1 MLSQSIAGWL
11 QWLQNS
17 SWAVGVRQS
26 LWLYPAIEIIHIT
39 GIVLVA
45 GGAIFFDLRLL
56 GMSRK
61 IAVSD
66 MARHLLTWSK
76 RGLILAVPSGILL
89 FITNPETLGHDPT
102 FHTKLI
108 LLALAGINAWV
119 FHAFVYR
126 LNEQPTRVSSW
137 YKSGKANAVC
147 SILLWLSIIA
157 CGRLLAY

>member
-1 MLSQSIAGWL
+1 MLSESIAGWL

-56 GMSRK
+56 GMSKK
-61 IAVSD
+61 IAVTD

-89 FITNPETLGHDPT
+89 FITNAETLGYDPT

-108 LLALAGINAWV
+108 LLALAGINAWI
-119 FHAFVYR
+119 FHAFIFRSEVQF
-126 LNEQPTRVSSW
+126 NPGSGW
-137 YKSGKANAVC
+137 YKSGKANALC
-147 SILLWLSIIA
+147 SILLWIAVIA

>member
-1 MLSQSIAGWL
+1 MAERIAAWL

-17 SWAVGVRQS
+17 SWAVGIRQS

-56 GMSRK
+56 GMSKK
-61 IAVSD
+61 IPVAD
-66 MARHLLTWSK
+66 MARHLLAWSK

-89 FITNPETLGHDPT
+89 FITNAETLGYDPT
-102 FHTKLI
+102 FHIKLI

-119 FHAFVYR
+119 FHAFVFR
-126 LNEQPTRVSSW
+126 AKEQYNHSSSW
-137 YKSGKANAVC
+137 SGSGKASAVC
-147 SILLWLSIIA
+147 SIILWIAVIA

>member
-1 MLSQSIAGWL
+1 MMAENIAGWL

-56 GMSRK
+56 GMSKK
-61 IAVSD
+61 IAVAD
-66 MARHLLTWSK
+66 MAGHVLTWSK
-76 RGLILAVPSGILL
+76 RGLLLAIPSGILL
-89 FITNPETLGHDPT
+89 FITNAETLGYDPT

-108 LLALAGINAWV
+108 LLALAGVNAWIFHSFV
-119 FHAFVYR
+119 FHPK
-126 LNEQPTRVSSW
+126 EQYHQNSSW
-137 YKSGKANAVC
+137 SKSGKANAIC
-147 SILLWLSIIA
+147 SIILWIAIIA

>member
-1 MLSQSIAGWL
+1 MAERIAAWL

-56 GMSRK
+56 GMSKK
-61 IAVSD
+61 IPVAD
-66 MARHLLTWSK
+66 MARHLLAWSK

-89 FITNPETLGHDPT
+89 FITNAETLGYDPT
-102 FHTKLI
+102 FHIKLI

-119 FHAFVYR
+119 FHAFVFR
-126 LNEQPTRVSSW
+126 AKEQYNHSSW
-137 YKSGKANAVC
+137 SGSGKASAVC
-147 SILLWLSIIA
+147 SIILWIAVIA